1 LLSGFATAPDRIDA
15 IPPERVHVMSP
26 TTILERV
33 RRLFASDPS
42 EHLDSIHDAFLNGSL
57 KEPFRPMSDQEL
69 ARAIRE
75 FRSAPVSD
83 GTIAKLAQRLAETPR
98 DA

>member
-1 LLSGFATAPDRIDA
+1 
-15 IPPERVHVMSP
+15 MSP
-26 TTILERV
+26 TTILQRI
-33 RRLFASDPS
+33 RNLFTSDTS
-42 EHLDSIHDAFLNGSL
+42 EPFDCIKDAFFKGTMR
-57 KEPFRPMSDQEL
+57 EPVGPMSDQEL

-83 GTIAKLAQRLAETPR
+83 WSLAKLSRRFAEASVPR